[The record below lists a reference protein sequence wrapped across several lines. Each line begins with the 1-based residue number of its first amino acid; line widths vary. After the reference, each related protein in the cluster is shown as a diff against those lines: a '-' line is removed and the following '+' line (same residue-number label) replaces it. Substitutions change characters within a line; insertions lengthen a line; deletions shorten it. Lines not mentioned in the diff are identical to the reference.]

1 MAKFTKAQLIDELS
15 LSSDLQSKAAANR
28 VFSLLKEII
37 TNQVKSGNDVALGS
51 DFGEFKSS
59 IQAAKSGK
67 VPGTDKTYSTA
78 EKRVIKF
85 KSSAPMKKA
94 IAN

>member
-15 LSSDLQSKAAANR
+15 LSSDLQSKAATNR

-51 DFGEFKSS
+51 DFGVFKSS
-59 IQAAKSGK
+59 MQRPKSGK
-67 VPGTDKTYSTA
+67 VPGTDKRYTTA

-85 KSSAPMKKA
+85 KPSAPMKKA
-94 IAN
+94 IAR